1 MPTQYVTKTIYKKV
15 CTKYVAVNL
24 SIVLNIGN
32 VTDMI
37 TNKKHRE
44 VYNTKLSFYERIVEM
59 NISMYCIMYFDEI
72 MKKLSCYYF
81 TLFSTL

>member
-1 MPTQYVTKTIYKKV
+1 MLPNVFTRKV
-15 CTKYVAVNL
+15 AQKYVAVNQ

-37 TNKKHRE
+37 INKKHRE
-44 VYNTKLSFYERIVEM
+44 IYNTKLSFYERIVEM